1 MLVLIFLIHDALV
14 SLDAI
19 LRSWYRRTISGRRL
33 LEWETAAEAELGIRK
48 RTSLDVYLVCTPV
61 IALAIAAVLLLVRPS
76 AFWVALPILVLWACG
91 KAVSVWLDRPPH
103 QVRSSVAA
111 AEEKFLRLAALR
123 TWRYFAEFSGSRHH
137 WLVPDNV
144 QEEPAKIAARVSP
157 TNLGFLLNARQI
169 ACELGYLT
177 VPEFAEQTLRSFE
190 TMSQL
195 RRYRGHFL
203 NWYDTRTL
211 SPRLLC
217 SSPASIAE
225 ILQHRSLP

>member
-1 MLVLIFLIHDALV
+1 MMRLFLWMRFCA
-14 SLDAI
+14 AGTGA
-19 LRSWYRRTISGRRL
+19 RSQGRRL
-33 LEWETAAEAELGIRK
+33 LEWETAAEAELGDSASAR
-48 RTSLDVYLVCTPV
+48 RWMCTWSCTPV

-111 AEEKFLRLAALR
+111 ADESFLRLAALR
-123 TWRYFAEFSGSRHH
+123 TWRYFAEFSGSQHH

-169 ACELGYLT
+169 ACRLGYLT

-190 TMSQL
+190 KHEANCGAIADISSTGM
-195 RRYRGHFL
+195 
-203 NWYDTRTL
+203 TREHYARA
-211 SPRLLC
+211 SSFRL
-217 SSPASIAE
+217 
-225 ILQHRSLP
+225 QR